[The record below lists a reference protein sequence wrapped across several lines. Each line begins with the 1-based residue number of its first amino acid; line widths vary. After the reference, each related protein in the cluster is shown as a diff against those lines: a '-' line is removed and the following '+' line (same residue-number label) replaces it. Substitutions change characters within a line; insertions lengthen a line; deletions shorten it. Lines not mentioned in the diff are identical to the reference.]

1 MKSSYREFA
10 NDIAKYFMDFLET
23 NFHRRRGPKRSISS
37 KNEKNL
43 LTGINLK
50 KYPNFKKGVLSLVNE
65 NFAKKELVIVKGKY
79 TKHISPFIMEA
90 VAKYSESLT
99 EETFKEF
106 QDLVSNSIKTIVKEY
121 ESDLES
127 AKAQVL
133 DIIKE
138 NIASFFVAP
147 LIEMIQEPL
156 NKKHS
161 LEEDLLINID
171 DELLSLLVDKV
182 EGVIS
187 NFIIDYFVSKNK
199 CTLTLENAFD
209 LQIIRNEIKNY
220 FSVLTLNDLYFEFS
234 ELINNKEIIDKQELY
249 LYISDIRYDKG
260 IYPIFYIPI
269 EAERL
274 HDRINIRLDTSV
286 YINKK
291 AIEFIVQ
298 RVNEKKEQTG
308 KIHSVSERIIYINE
322 EDDCLKDRLENILND
337 IVSFIK
343 SDGIYQLGKQHDQTF
358 QGSSVVVTSNCHFA
372 IFDKS
377 DESLINDYEELI
389 SLLNNEESVLA
400 NKFISLLSSFL
411 KDDPV
416 KVTRNVEKEWDETEI
431 CEKLVHSSPIPL
443 NEEQRQILR
452 AINEKECRFV
462 TVEGPPG
469 TGKSHTITAIAF
481 YSILEDKSILVLSDK
496 KEALDVVDDKITKVL
511 KSVRVSEESQNPILR
526 LGKSGSTYNKIL
538 STTSITNIKNHFKV
552 VDRHKDI
559 MRQQISNVERQ
570 LKKNINTEISEYEKI
585 KLQDISEIE
594 NLEHYLNT
602 NSLMIFDESEL
613 FLGDGVFADDLE
625 SLRNISVNFKSMF
638 SDEGPDTL
646 RVIYQPLYR
655 GPGGEET
662 FHHFRELVS
671 LITDIKE
678 SGLDYSNMG
687 IVEAFQKKDLP
698 NLISIVTRTEDLGKG
713 LFGYMFKGRALR
725 SLTNELHQSFK
736 CPEIVNIKSHLGN
749 LKNIVDVFKM
759 ALRETDSNPAFK
771 KDVLTDDVFITVY
784 KLLKSNYEID
794 VSLVNEIVDNFVEI
808 NYFISDYPLTS
819 NKLKLQKPSEILT
832 SLINKLNSDDFSKL
846 IDYLRLRKKTE
857 ESFSNIPEYN
867 FVRSAKTLED
877 LYATK
882 MAHLLDGRVIAFS
895 EKSATANTLKT
906 IIRSKKR
913 FPKEEFKYLKE
924 AFPCIIAGIRDYAE
938 YIPLEDAMFDL
949 VIIDEASQV
958 SIAQALP
965 AILRAKKV
973 VVFGDKKQFSN
984 IKSAQARSE
993 VNRQYLSEIKA
1004 NYNLNH
1010 DPTSSELVRLLKFD
1024 IKTSILDFF
1033 EYVGNYN
1040 IMLRKHF
1047 RGYRELI
1054 SYSSE
1059 YFYQNHLQSIKIR
1072 GKKIDEVLRFV
1083 NVKHDGEK
1091 ELVDNTNI
1099 PEIEAILSYLESVV
1113 SEQDPPSIGI
1123 ITPHTNQHK
1132 MLISYATKHEKYED
1146 FAKRLKLKIMTFD
1159 TCQGEERDIILYSM
1173 VANHTSDKL
1182 NYVFIKDLSSIDID
1196 EESKIK
1202 AQRLNVGFSR
1212 AKEAMIFF
1220 VSKPISDFSGSIRDA
1235 LVHYQK
1241 TLEKCKSL
1249 PLAEN
1254 TDRNSPMEKKVLEWI
1269 QETSF
1274 FKENSNS
1281 IELKA
1286 QFEIGEYLKQL
1297 DSTYS
1302 HPNYVC
1308 DFLLLFTDKNKE
1320 IHKIV
1325 IEYDGFEEHFVNR
1338 ENVNMFNYQ
1347 QYYSEDDVF
1356 REKVLE
1362 GYGYKFLRI
1371 NRFNSGRNPIVTLG
1385 QRLNSLVKPT
1395 ADITGQ
1401 SFIKNIHSI
1410 VSELNEGNSKECL
1423 RCGKFFPISDFED
1436 SSLASGI
1443 GRTCMQC
1450 KKSKPKRRRERQVS
1464 TSSKK
1469 KEKNIE
1475 FSHSEAKTEENCP
1488 SCGSTMILRSG
1499 KYGRFLGC
1507 SKYPQCVGTRNYKQ
1521 NAETIS
1527 RQKQTSNRNDVSEMK
1542 YSPFNQT
1549 EVYWN
1554 QRYLDC
1560 KDFYIN
1566 HGKYPSGKSLNKEE
1580 RALYNWAK
1588 QQRKRSE
1595 KGTLNKEQQ
1604 EKMVQVD
1611 FFLQTKM

>member
-1 MKSSYREFA
+1 MKSSYKKFA
-10 NDIAKYFMDFLET
+10 IDIAKYFMDFLET
-23 NFHRRRGPKRSISS
+23 SFHKRRVPKRSISS

-43 LTGINLK
+43 LTGVNLK
-50 KYPNFKKGVLSLVNE
+50 KYPNFKKVVLSLVNE
-65 NFAKKELVIVKGKY
+65 NFIKKELVIIKGKH
-79 TKHISPFIMEA
+79 TKHISPFILEA

-106 QDLVSNSIKTIVKEY
+106 QDSVSNSVETIVKEY
-121 ESDLES
+121 ESDIES
-127 AKAQVL
+127 AKVHFL

-147 LIEMIQEPL
+147 LIEVIQEPL
-156 NKKHS
+156 NKKDS
-161 LEEDLLINID
+161 LGEDLLINID
-171 DELLSLLVDKV
+171 DELISLLADKV
-182 EGVIS
+182 EGVVS
-187 NFIIDYFVSKNK
+187 NFTIDHLVTKK
-199 CTLTLENAFD
+199 ECTLVLDEVLD
-209 LQIIRNEIKNY
+209 IQIVRNEINNY
-220 FSVLTLNDLYFEFS
+220 FSVLTLDDLYFEFS

-249 LYISDIRYDKG
+249 LYISDIRYEKG

-269 EAERL
+269 EADRL
-274 HDRINIRLDTSV
+274 SDRINIRLDTSV

-298 RVNEKKEQTG
+298 RVNETKEQTG

-322 EDDCLKDRLENILND
+322 EGDSLKDRLENILND
-337 IVSFIK
+337 IVGFIK
-343 SDGIYQLGKQHDQTF
+343 SDGICQLEKQHDQTF
-358 QGSSVVVTSNCHFA
+358 QGSSVVVTNNCHFA
-372 IFDKS
+372 VFDKS

-389 SLLNNEESVLA
+389 SLLNKEGSVFGD
-400 NKFISLLSSFL
+400 KFISLLSSFL

-416 KVTRNVEKEWDETEI
+416 KVTRNVDNEWDETEI
-431 CEKLVHSSPIPL
+431 CDKLVHLSPIPL
-443 NEEQRQILR
+443 NEEQRQILE
-452 AINEKECRFV
+452 AINKKECRFV

-481 YSILEDKSILVLSDK
+481 NSILEHKSILVLSDK
-496 KEALDVVDDKITKVL
+496 KEALDVVDDKITSVL
-511 KSVRVSEESQNPILR
+511 KSVRVSEEFQNPILR

-538 STTSITNIKNHFKV
+538 STTSINNIKNHFKV
-552 VDRHKDI
+552 VDKHKDV
-559 MRQQISNVERQ
+559 MRQQISNVEHQ
-570 LKKNINTEISEYEKI
+570 LKKNINTEILEYKKI
-585 KLQDISEIE
+585 KLQDIFEIE

-602 NSLMIFDESEL
+602 KGLMIFDESEL
-613 FLGDGVFADDLE
+613 LSEDGVLVEDLE
-625 SLRNISVNFKSMF
+625 SLRNIEENFESMF
-638 SDEGPDTL
+638 SEEGPETL
-646 RVIYQPLYR
+646 NIIYQPLYR
-655 GPGGEET
+655 NPRGEDT
-662 FHHFRELVS
+662 FCHFRELAS
-671 LITDIKE
+671 LINDIKE
-678 SGLDYSNMG
+678 SRLDYSNIE
-687 IVEAFQKKDLP
+687 IVEAFQKRDLP
-698 NLISIVTRTEDLGKG
+698 NLISIVTRTEELGKG
-713 LFGYMFKGRALR
+713 LFGYWFKGKTLN
-725 SLTNELHQSFK
+725 SLTNELHQNFK
-736 CPEIVNIKSHLGN
+736 CPEIANIKNHLDN
-749 LKNIVDVFKM
+749 LKGIVDIFKM
-759 ALRETDSNPAFK
+759 AHRRIDSNPVFEN
-771 KDVLTDDVFITVY
+771 DILTDDIFIIIY
-784 KLLKSNYEID
+784 KLLKSDCEID
-794 VSLVNEIVDNFVEI
+794 VSLVDEIVDDFAEI
-808 NYFISDYPLTS
+808 KDFISDYPSTS
-819 NKLKLQKPSEILT
+819 SKLKLQEPSEICA
-832 SLINKLNSDDFSKL
+832 SLINEVNDDDFSKL

-857 ESFSNIPEYN
+857 EAFSNIPEYN

-882 MAHLLDGRVIAFS
+882 MAHLLDERVIAFA

-913 FPKEEFKYLKE
+913 FPKEEFKHLKE

-938 YIPLEDAMFDL
+938 YIPLEEAMFDL

-973 VVFGDKKQFSN
+973 VVFGDKRQFSN

-993 VNRQYLSEIKA
+993 VNKQYLHEIKT

-1010 DPTSSELVRLLKFD
+1010 NPTSSELERLLKFD

-1033 EYVGNYN
+1033 DYVGNYN

-1059 YFYQNHLQSIKIR
+1059 YFYGKQLQAIKIR
-1072 GKKIDEVLRFV
+1072 GKKIDEVLRFEHV
-1083 NVKHDGEK
+1083 EHDGKSEQ
-1091 ELVDNTNI
+1091 VDNTNI
-1099 PEIEAILSYLESVV
+1099 PEIESILSYLESVV
-1113 SEQDPPSIGI
+1113 SGQHPPSIGI

-1132 MLISYATKHEKYED
+1132 LLINYATKHEKYED
-1146 FAKRLKLKIMTFD
+1146 FVKCLKLKIMTFD

-1173 VANHTSDKL
+1173 VATHSSDKL

-1220 VSKPISDFSGSIRDA
+1220 HSKPISDFSGGIGKA

-1241 TLEKCKSL
+1241 TLKKSKTL

-1254 TDRNSPMEKKVLEWI
+1254 TDKNSPMEKKVLEWI
-1269 QETSF
+1269 QETLF
-1274 FKENSNS
+1274 FKENNDS

-1297 DSTYS
+1297 EPTYS

-1325 IEYDGFEEHFVNR
+1325 IEYDGFEEHFVNK

-1347 QYYSEDDVF
+1347 QYYSEEDVF

-1371 NRFNSGRNPIVTLG
+1371 NRFNSGKNPIATLDE
-1385 QRLNSLVKPT
+1385 RLKNLVKPS
-1395 ADITGQ
+1395 ADITNQ
-1401 SFIKNIHSI
+1401 SFIKGLHSI
-1410 VSELNEGNSKECL
+1410 VNELNEGNSKECL
-1423 RCGKFFPISDFED
+1423 KCGKFLPISDFED
-1436 SSLASGI
+1436 SNLASGI

-1450 KKSKPKRRRERQVS
+1450 KKSKPKRRRERKVS

-1469 KEKNIE
+1469 KEK
-1475 FSHSEAKTEENCP
+1475 KTA
-1488 SCGSTMILRSG
+1488 L
-1499 KYGRFLGC
+1499 
-1507 SKYPQCVGTRNYKQ
+1507 VV
-1521 NAETIS
+1521 
-1527 RQKQTSNRNDVSEMK
+1527 D
-1542 YSPFNQT
+1542 
-1549 EVYWN
+1549 
-1554 QRYLDC
+1554 QR
-1560 KDFYIN
+1560 
-1566 HGKYPSGKSLNKEE
+1566 
-1580 RALYNWAK
+1580 
-1588 QQRKRSE
+1588 
-1595 KGTLNKEQQ
+1595 
-1604 EKMVQVD
+1604 
-1611 FFLQTKM
+1611 